1 MGCSAANK
9 GELRMNVQ
17 LPLDQMSFGDKM
29 DLINQLW
36 VSVSKHSAQ
45 ESTPEWQR
53 EVLRERLKR
62 FEEGKEE
69 LFDLDEAVDEIE
81 RELDENSSRSRR

>member
-1 MGCSAANK
+1 MQVN
-9 GELRMNVQ
+9 

-29 DLINQLW
+29 ELVNQLW
-36 VSVSKHSAQ
+36 VSLAKHSAE
-45 ESTPEWQR
+45 ESTPQWQR
-53 EVLRERLKR
+53 ELLRDRLKR

-81 RELDENSSRSRR
+81 RELDESSNRSEC